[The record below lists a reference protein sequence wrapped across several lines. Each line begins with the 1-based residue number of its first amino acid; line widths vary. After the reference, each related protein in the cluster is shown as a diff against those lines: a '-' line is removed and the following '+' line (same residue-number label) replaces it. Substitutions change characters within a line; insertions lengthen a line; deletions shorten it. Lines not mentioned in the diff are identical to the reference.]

1 MSHST
6 YPEHATGQYLGHV
19 DADDIKGE
27 KYGGVNVHTG
37 PDAMVMDAEKRVS
50 YGEDS
55 IVQEE
60 FDTEHTTTHRN
71 LKVSFFCI
79 TPSCRSTLSSSSF
92 RYCSPL

>member
-1 MSHST
+1 MSQST
-6 YPEHATGQYLGHV
+6 YPEHATAQYLGHV

-27 KYGGVNVHTG
+27 KYGGVNVHAG
-37 PDAMVMDAEKRVS
+37 SDAMVMDAEKRVS

-71 LKVSFFCI
+71 LKVSL
-79 TPSCRSTLSSSSF
+79 STAV
-92 RYCSPL
+92 